1 MGLAGTSIR
10 TESELVKIN
19 FAFLLLICGVVPH
32 AVAGKPIFNNGG
44 LGCGKIVSLR
54 ESTQMPLP
62 SELQDEYGAPRA
74 SGGVVLQIL
83 SYVPGINAVTVV
95 AGELAA
101 SGAISAVSSS
111 LQDVEKAKQAASA
124 TYKDVM
130 AVEFQF
136 DDGLRINV
144 PVYVVSGMRYK
155 VGARLN
161 AMVSPKYGS
170 VALGANILFAGI
182 PDIGDAD
189 YNPACRIDDP
199 QARLAAL
206 EPIKSLVDESR
217 IVKANERRS
226 VAEAVQKP

>member
-1 MGLAGTSIR
+1 
-10 TESELVKIN
+10 
-19 FAFLLLICGVVPH
+19 
-32 AVAGKPIFNNGG
+32 
-44 LGCGKIVSLR
+44 
-54 ESTQMPLP
+54 MPLP
-62 SELQDEYGAPRA
+62 SELQDEYGAPRT
-74 SGGVVLQIL
+74 SGGTVLQLL
-83 SYVPGINAVTVV
+83 SYVPGINAVTAV

-101 SGAISAVSSS
+101 GGAISAVSSS
-111 LQDVEKAKQAASA
+111 LQGLEKAKQAASA

-170 VALGANILFAGI
+170 VALGANILFAGM
-182 PDIGDAD
+182 PEIGDAT

-206 EPIKSLVDESR
+206 EPLKSLVDESR
-217 IVKANERRS
+217 IVNANERRAA
-226 VAEAVQKP
+226 AEAVQKP

>member
-62 SELQDEYGAPRA
+62 SELQDEYGAPRT

-83 SYVPGINAVTVV
+83 SYVPGINAATAV

-111 LQDVEKAKQAASA
+111 LQYVDKAKQAASA

-226 VAEAVQKP
+226 AAEAVQKP